1 MSDLINPKAVADEL
15 RACVERGT
23 YSGGGYEYVE
33 VGPEDAIL
41 AAATIDA
48 LVMERDDALARVAFA
63 AAIVSGDAVWDKHKR
78 LKQSERERDDLRA
91 ERDRLIEV
99 VRKVRA
105 YADDRAFHSKRHNN
119 TVNSGRIA
127 SDLYHILNDASLGS
141 STQWQYSYAEKWED
155 GSGVNERV
163 TFNTEAKARQY
174 FADNAPEVAE
184 MNKYRE
190 SVGDLDRILPVLE
203 KRRVVEPGDWL
214 PLEAMTVDP
223 VTGV

>member
-1 MSDLINPKAVADEL
+1 MAIADEL

-23 YSGGGYEYVE
+23 YSGGGYKYVE

-41 AAATIDA
+41 AADTIDA
-48 LVMERDDALARVAFA
+48 LVE
-63 AAIVSGDAVWDKHKR
+63 
-78 LKQSERERDDLRA
+78 ERDDLQA
-91 ERDRLIEV
+91 ERDKLIEV

-119 TVNSGRIA
+119 MVNSGRIA
-127 SDLYHILNDASLGS
+127 SDLYHTLNKASLGS
-141 STQWQYSYAEKWED
+141 STQWQYSYAEKWVD

-163 TFNTEAKARQY
+163 TFDTEAKARQY
-174 FADNAPEVAE
+174 FADNAPEVVE

-190 SVGDLDRILPVLE
+190 SVGDPDRLVPVLE
-203 KRRVVEPGDWL
+203 KRRVVEPGPWL
-214 PLEAMTVDP
+214 PLEAMTVDS

>member
-33 VGPEDAIL
+33 VGPEDAII
-41 AAATIDA
+41 AADAIDS

-78 LKQSERERDDLRA
+78 LKQAERERDDLQA

-127 SDLYHILNDASLGS
+127 SDLYHTLNDASLGS
-141 STQWQYSYAEKWED
+141 STQWQYSYAEKWVD

-163 TFNTEAKARQY
+163 TFDTEAKARQY
-174 FADNAPEVAE
+174 FADNVPEVVE
-184 MNKYRE
+184 LNKYRE
-190 SVGDLDRILPVLE
+190 SVGDPDRLLPVLE

-214 PLEAMTVDP
+214 PLEAMTVDH

>member
-41 AAATIDA
+41 AAATIDS
-48 LVMERDDALARVAFA
+48 LVE
-63 AAIVSGDAVWDKHKR
+63 
-78 LKQSERERDDLRA
+78 ERDDLQA
-91 ERDRLIEV
+91 EQDRLIEV
-99 VRKVRA
+99 VKRVRA
-105 YADDRAFHSKRHNN
+105 YTNDRAFHSKRHNN
-119 TVNSGRIA
+119 TANSGRIA
-127 SDLYHILNDASLGS
+127 SDLYHIRNDASLGS
-141 STQWQYSYAEKWED
+141 STQWQYSYAEKWVD

-174 FADNAPEVAE
+174 FADNVPEVVE
-184 MNKYRE
+184 LNKYRE
-190 SVGDLDRILPVLE
+190 SVGDPDRLVPVIE
-203 KRRVVEPGDWL
+203 KRRVVEPGPWL

-223 VTGV
+223 STNV